1 MTATPKTLNEAIS
14 NGLYSFGL
22 SNRERPAPD
31 VIEAHLRDFLAQK
44 IGAAMLGTDSLE
56 TKKALQLLWE
66 KITGENYADIN
77 RRSP

>member
-1 MTATPKTLNEAIS
+1 VKGTPKNLREAIE
-14 NGLYSFGL
+14 NGVFYQPVGGQGELI
-22 SNRERPAPD
+22 EPH
-31 VIEAHLRDFLAQK
+31 VIDYLAQK
-44 IGAAMLGTDSLE
+44 FGAAMLGTDSLE